1 MIYFQVPIQVF
12 CCEFGNF
19 FQKSFC
25 AEHIW
30 ENIDD
35 IIFSFDDIIG
45 TIVMLCAIWYHL
57 YNLEKAKSTHG
68 GVLLLVKLQSATLI
82 KVTLLHGCFS
92 RFLNCANGT
101 KSRNASYLLYKTSAR
116 SQLTHLF
123 TSDL

>member
-68 GVLLLVKLQSATLI
+68 GVLLLEKFQV
-82 KVTLLHGCFS
+82 CNFD
-92 RFLNCANGT
+92 
-101 KSRNASYLLYKTSAR
+101 KSSTPPWVFFTFFKLYKWYQIAQR
-116 SQLTHLF
+116 IIF
-123 TSDL
+123 IA

>member
-1 MIYFQVPIQVF
+1 MYFQVPIQVF

-68 GVLLLVKLQSATLI
+68 GVLLLVKLQ
-82 KVTLLHGCFS
+82 VCNFD
-92 RFLNCANGT
+92 
-101 KSRNASYLLYKTSAR
+101 KSNTPPWVFFTFFKLYKWLHIVQNITILCAVPVSI
-116 SQLTHLF
+116 LYML
-123 TSDL
+123 